1 MGVAALRQTD
11 HLIVCEAEEYTGSDQ
26 AEFVGKSYPLT
37 ALILCLKRA
46 SYDKCGQNSFAYAER
61 VLLKIEFG
69 VIVQCSKMRV
79 CLSRTN

>member
-1 MGVAALRQTD
+1 MGVAALRQTE
-11 HLIVCEAEEYTGSDQ
+11 HLIVCEAGEYTGSDQ

-37 ALILCLKRA
+37 AFIVCLKRT

-61 VLLKIEFG
+61 VQLEIKFD

-79 CLSRTN
+79 CLSRIN